1 MTTAGL
7 LREGGGTSTAI
18 PDAELQL
25 LERQMRRYGGDG
37 GGDCAYERALGR
49 LYLQLFER
57 RRDQLD
63 ALRKAGL

>member
-1 MTTAGL
+1 MATAGL
-7 LREGGGTSTAI
+7 LRDGNGASMATQ
-18 PDAELQL
+18 DAELQL

-37 GGDCAYERALGR
+37 DGDCAYERALGR